1 MSENV
6 NGTGNENG
14 SENEN
19 AKKEHKPTKIG
30 AFFHE
35 FRVFAVKGNM
45 MDMAIGMIVGGAF
58 TLLVTS
64 IVAHVA
70 TPLLGILI
78 GVDFSGWTITL
89 PHLYGNAEPG
99 ILAIGNFLNAVIS
112 FFIVAFVVFLF
123 VKAINAFHHAKT
135 EEPPAPPEPSPEEL
149 LLTEIRD
156 LLKAQQEVVQSD
168 DTDTL

>member
-1 MSENV
+1 MSTND
-6 NGTGNENG
+6 NEK
-14 SENEN
+14 EK
-19 AKKEHKPTKIG
+19 AAKEHKPSKIG

-35 FRVFAVKGNM
+35 FHTFAIKGNM
-45 MDMAIGMIVGGAF
+45 LDMAIGMIVGGAF

-64 IVAHVA
+64 IVSHVA

-123 VKAINAFHHAKT
+123 VKAINAFHHAKS
-135 EEPPAPPEPSPEEL
+135 EEPAPPPEPSAEEK

-156 LLKAQQEVVQSD
+156 LLKAQHEENGKLNDNEQ
-168 DTDTL
+168 T

>member
-1 MSENV
+1 MSKN
-6 NGTGNENG
+6 GNEK
-14 SENEN
+14 EN
-19 AKKEHKPTKIG
+19 AKKERKPTKVG

-35 FRVFAVKGNM
+35 FRTFAVKGNM

-64 IVAHVA
+64 IVSHVA

-78 GVDFSGWTITL
+78 GVDFSDWTITL

-99 ILAIGNFLNAVIS
+99 ILAIGNFLNALIS
-112 FFIVAFVVFLF
+112 FFIVAFVVFLI
-123 VKAINAFHHAKT
+123 VKAINSFHHSKS
-135 EEPPAPPEPSPEEL
+135 EEPAAPPEPSAEEK

-156 LLKAQQEVVQSD
+156 LLKAQQD
-168 DTDTL
+168 NM

>member
-1 MSENV
+1 M
-6 NGTGNENG
+6 NENG
-14 SENEN
+14 NEKEKT
-19 AKKEHKPTKIG
+19 KKEHKPTKIG

-35 FRVFAVKGNM
+35 FRTFAVKGNM
-45 MDMAIGMIVGGAF
+45 LDMAIGMIVGGAF

-64 IVAHVA
+64 VVSHIA

-112 FFIVAFVVFLF
+112 FFIVAFVIFLF

-135 EEPPAPPEPSPEEL
+135 EEPAPPPEPSPEEL

-156 LLKAQQEVVQSD
+156 LLKAQQFDAADVIKD
-168 DTDTL
+168 

>member
-1 MSENV
+1 MSEN
-6 NGTGNENG
+6 GNEK
-14 SENEN
+14 SEV
-19 AKKEHKPTKIG
+19 KKEHKPTKIG

-35 FRVFAVKGNM
+35 FRTFAVKGNM
-45 MDMAIGMIVGGAF
+45 LDMAIGMIVGGAF

-64 IVAHVA
+64 VVSHIA

-99 ILAIGNFLNAVIS
+99 ILAIGDFLNAVIS
-112 FFIVAFVVFLF
+112 FFIVAFVIFLF
-123 VKAINAFHHAKT
+123 VKAINAFHHAKS
-135 EEPPAPPEPSPEEL
+135 EEPAPPPEPSAEEL

-156 LLKAQQEVVQSD
+156 LLKTQQEETAVK
-168 DTDTL
+168 

>member
-1 MSENV
+1 MGEKKKEKV
-6 NGTGNENG
+6 
-14 SENEN
+14 
-19 AKKEHKPTKIG
+19 AKEHKPTKVG

-35 FRVFAVKGNM
+35 FRTFAVKGNM

-58 TLLVTS
+58 TVLVTS
-64 IVAHVA
+64 IVSHIA

-99 ILAIGNFLNAVIS
+99 TLAIGNFFNAIIS
-112 FFIVAFVVFLF
+112 FMIVAFVVFLF
-123 VKAINAFHHAKT
+123 VKAINAFHHAKS
-135 EEPPAPPEPSPEEL
+135 EEPETPPEPSAEEK

-156 LLKAQQEVVQSD
+156 LLKAQREETANCSED
-168 DTDTL
+168 LEATEATEEL

>member
-1 MSENV
+1 MAASSKKFLKGKILMSKNGNEKENV
-6 NGTGNENG
+6 
-14 SENEN
+14 
-19 AKKEHKPTKIG
+19 KKEHKPTKIG

-35 FRVFAVKGNM
+35 FRTFAVKGNM

-64 IVAHVA
+64 IVSHVA

-78 GVDFSGWTITL
+78 GVDFSDWTITL

-99 ILAIGNFLNAVIS
+99 ILAIGSFLNAIIS
-112 FFIVAFVVFLF
+112 FFIVAFVVFLI
-123 VKAINAFHHAKT
+123 VKAINAFHHAKS
-135 EEPPAPPEPSPEEL
+135 EEPAPPPEPSAEEQ

-156 LLKAQQEVVQSD
+156 LLKAQQEK
-168 DTDTL
+168 